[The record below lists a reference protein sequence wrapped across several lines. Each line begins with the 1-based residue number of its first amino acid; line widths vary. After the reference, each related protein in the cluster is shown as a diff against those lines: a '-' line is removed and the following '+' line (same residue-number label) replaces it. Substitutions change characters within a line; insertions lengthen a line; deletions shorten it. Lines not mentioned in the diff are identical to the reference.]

1 MAKEEPVNDNTAALK
16 KKNFFRIGIIIFLVT
31 AIISSSVVISVV
43 LNISKPKVE
52 TKVEQNKVKPGITV
66 PLGEEIIVN
75 LAGSRGRRYL
85 KINAVFEVDSEKTVE
100 EIGLRNPQI
109 RDLIIGI
116 LRQMTV
122 EKISEKEGIEQ
133 VRSEIITGINNRLSE
148 GKVTNIY
155 FTDFVVQ

>member
-1 MAKEEPVNDNTAALK
+1 M
-16 KKNFFRIGIIIFLVT
+16 
-31 AIISSSVVISVV
+31 
-43 LNISKPKVE
+43 
-52 TKVEQNKVKPGITV
+52 EQNKVKPGITV